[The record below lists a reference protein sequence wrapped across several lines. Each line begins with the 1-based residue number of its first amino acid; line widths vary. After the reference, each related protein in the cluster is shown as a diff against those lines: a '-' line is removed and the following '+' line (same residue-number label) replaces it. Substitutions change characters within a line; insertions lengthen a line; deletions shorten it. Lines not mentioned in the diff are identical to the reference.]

1 MFCFCNTIASSKFCL
16 RLQKRKKII
25 MIERQKF
32 AFHRYCYLNCDCLR
46 SIMKKSIKDV
56 ESKPEKKSALNFLKT
71 LDSASRSHAFAVFSF
86 CMQLNGY
93 LRTINYNDL
102 SSLASILR
110 SISKL
115 GLEIFKLN
123 QYIYIFSEQND
134 RFAFQTIIRLKRVI

>member
-71 LDSASRSHAFAVFSF
+71 LVSISRLRCFSF